1 MGLIYQPW
9 FMPLLLLFL
18 MFWGRRLA
26 KKEEEAY
33 KEDARKYIS
42 IEGRVE
48 ESKEVIPPWRRKEE
62 IKKEEKKGFPIGYW
76 ILNMLVIVYIVFVWF
91 LTTKEGFSN
100 KIYEIISGFAFAFY
114 FFNFN
119 IPSLLGNI
127 WTFREYPGSVR
138 GEITLSKHFVLA
150 SRKIETKIY
159 LSTFAILFLAT
170 FSFFILGILFSLI
183 IRIWLIDRHLSRTP
197 LPDW

>member
-18 MFWGRRLA
+18 MFWGKRLA
-26 KKEEEAY
+26 KREEEAY
-33 KEDARKYIS
+33 KEDAKKYVS

-48 ESKEVIPPWRRKEE
+48 EGKEIVPPWRRKEE
-62 IKKEEKKGFPIGYW
+62 IKKEEKKRSPIGFW
-76 ILNMLVIVYIVFVWF
+76 ILNILVIIYLVFVWF
-91 LTTKEGFSN
+91 LTKTGFSN
-100 KIYEIISGFAFAFY
+100 NIYEIITGFAFAFY

-127 WTFREYPGSVR
+127 WTFREYPGSVK

-150 SRKIETKIY
+150 SRKIETKVY
-159 LSTFAILFLAT
+159 LFTFTILFLAT
-170 FSFFILGILFSLI
+170 LSLFILGILLSLI
-183 IRIWLIDRHLSRTP
+183 IRMWLIDRHLSRTP

>member
-62 IKKEEKKGFPIGYW
+62 IKKEEKKGLPIGYW
-76 ILNMLVIVYIVFVWF
+76 ILNILVIVYIVFVWF

-127 WTFREYPGSVR
+127 WTFREYPGSVK

-159 LSTFAILFLAT
+159 LSTLAILFLAT
-170 FSFFILGILFSLI
+170 FSFFILGILFALI

>member
-9 FMPLLLLFL
+9 FMPLLILFL
-18 MFWGRRLA
+18 IFWGKRLA
-26 KKEEEAY
+26 KREEEAY
-33 KEDARKYIS
+33 KEDAKKYVG

-48 ESKEVIPPWRRKEE
+48 EGKEIVPPWRKEE
-62 IKKEEKKGFPIGYW
+62 VKKEEKKKSSIGFW
-76 ILNMLVIVYIVFVWF
+76 FLNLLVIIYIIFVWF
-91 LTTKEGFSN
+91 LTKTGFSN
-100 KIYEIISGFAFAFY
+100 KIYEIIAGFAFAFY

-127 WTFREYPGSVR
+127 WTFREYPGSVK

-150 SRKIETKIY
+150 SRKIETKVY
-159 LSTFAILFLAT
+159 LFTFTILFLAT
-170 FSFFILGILFSLI
+170 LSLFILGILLSLI
-183 IRIWLIDRHLSRTP
+183 IRMWLIDRQLSRTP

>member
-1 MGLIYQPW
+1 MGLIYQIW

-18 MFWGRRLA
+18 IFWGRRLA
-26 KKEEEAY
+26 KKEDEVY
-33 KEDARKYIS
+33 KEDARKYVN

-48 ESKEVIPPWRRKEE
+48 ESREVVPPWRRKEE
-62 IKKEEKKGFPIGYW
+62 VKKEEKKGLPIGFW
-76 ILNMLVIVYIVFVWF
+76 ILNILVITYIVFVWF

-100 KIYEIISGFAFAFY
+100 KIYEIITGFAFAFY

-127 WTFREYPGSVR
+127 WTFREYPGSVK

-159 LSTFAILFLAT
+159 LYTFTILFLAT
-170 FSFFILGILFSLI
+170 FSFFILGILLSLI
-183 IRIWLIDRHLSRTP
+183 IRIWLIDRHLSKTP